1 MQFPTLTSTRLQ
13 LLNSSNTP
21 MKTKQYLTFR
31 LHDMQ
36 YGIEAALVQEILPLP
51 ELIPITEASN
61 GMIGMLNLRGQIV
74 PIMHLDLLQEHS
86 LKESNISDYLIMG
99 QWDELQFGLVAHQ
112 THELLEID
120 AQLIQKQP
128 PEGIFSNINLPGVV
142 GFARVN
148 EEQILLLDPKTLI
161 PQPDTILPLIWDA
174 QSQLDLMAESLT
186 SDVEKQL
193 EQDGVQQ
200 AEEFSTPNIS
210 LSFYDLYCPNATPEE
225 RATFRARAENLNQQ
239 IESSKISNDLI
250 TLAVINL
257 GNEYFGLDLKLI
269 REFTDIGNL
278 TPIPCCPNHIVG
290 NMNLRGE
297 IITLIDIRN
306 VLNLPTAPVR
316 VGSPTVVVEV
326 NDIVAGLPVDQVLEM
341 AELNSADMTPLSGIR
356 SEFGE
361 QYMRGSAI
369 FQEKRMRVLDLPKIF
384 TQGGL
389 VVNEEA

>member
-1 MQFPTLTSTRLQ
+1 ME
-13 LLNSSNTP
+13 
-21 MKTKQYLTFR
+21 TKQYLTFR
-31 LHDMQ
+31 LHDVQ
-36 YGIEAALVQEILPLP
+36 YGIEAELVHEILSLP
-51 ELIPITEASN
+51 ELIPQTEASN
-61 GMIGMLNLRGQIV
+61 NIIGMLNLRGQIV

-86 LKESNISDYLIMG
+86 LKEYRISDYLIMG
-99 QWDELQFGLVAHQ
+99 QWEELQFGLVAHQ

-128 PEGIFSNINLPGVV
+128 PEGIFSNINLPGVA
-142 GFARVN
+142 GFATVN

-174 QSQLDLMAESLT
+174 QSQLDLMTESLT

-193 EQDGVQQ
+193 ETDGAQQ
-200 AEEFSTPNIS
+200 AEEFLTPKTY
-210 LSFYDLYCPNATPEE
+210 LSFYDLYCPKATPEE
-225 RATFRARAENLNQQ
+225 RAIFRERAENLKQQ
-239 IESSKISNDLI
+239 IESSKDTNELI

-297 IITLIDIRN
+297 IITLVDIRN
-306 VLNLPTAPVR
+306 VLNLPPIPVR

-341 AELNSADMTPLSGIR
+341 AYLNSADMTPLSGIR
-356 SEFGE
+356 SDFGE
-361 QYMRGSAI
+361 QYMRGSAV

>member
-1 MQFPTLTSTRLQ
+1 ME
-13 LLNSSNTP
+13 
-21 MKTKQYLTFR
+21 TKQYLTFR
-31 LHDMQ
+31 LHDVQ
-36 YGIEAALVQEILPLP
+36 YGIEAELVHEILSLP
-51 ELIPITEASN
+51 ELIPQTEASN
-61 GMIGMLNLRGQIV
+61 NIIGMLNLRGQTV

-86 LKESNISDYLIMG
+86 LKECRISDYLIMG
-99 QWDELQFGLVAHQ
+99 QWEELQFGLVAHQ

-120 AQLIQKQP
+120 AELIQKQP
-128 PEGIFSNINLPGVV
+128 PEGIFSNINAPGVA
-142 GFARVN
+142 GFATVN
-148 EEQILLLDPKTLI
+148 EEQILLLDPKTLM

-174 QSQLDLMAESLT
+174 QSQLDLMTESLT

-193 EQDGVQQ
+193 EPDGAQQ
-200 AEEFSTPNIS
+200 AEEFLTPKTY
-210 LSFYDLYCPNATPEE
+210 LSFYDLYCPKATPQE
-225 RATFRARAENLNQQ
+225 RETFRERAENLKPQ
-239 IESSKISNDLI
+239 IESSKDTNELI

-297 IITLIDIRN
+297 IITLVDIRN
-306 VLNLPTAPVR
+306 VLNLPTIPVR

-341 AELNSADMTPLSGIR
+341 AYLNSADMTPLSGIR
-356 SEFGE
+356 SDFGE
-361 QYMRGSAI
+361 QYMRGSAV

>member
-1 MQFPTLTSTRLQ
+1 ME
-13 LLNSSNTP
+13 
-21 MKTKQYLTFR
+21 TKQYLTFR
-31 LHDMQ
+31 LHDVQ
-36 YGIEAALVQEILPLP
+36 YGIEAELVHEILSLP
-51 ELIPITEASN
+51 ELIPQTEASN
-61 GMIGMLNLRGQIV
+61 NIIGMLNLRGQIV

-86 LKESNISDYLIMG
+86 LKECRISDYLIMG
-99 QWDELQFGLVAHQ
+99 QWEELQFGLVAHQ
-112 THELLEID
+112 THELIEID
-120 AQLIQKQP
+120 AELIQKQP
-128 PEGIFSNINLPGVV
+128 PKGIFSNINAPGVA
-142 GFARVN
+142 GFATVN
-148 EEQILLLDPKTLI
+148 EEQILLLDPKTLM

-174 QSQLDLMAESLT
+174 QSQLDLMTESLT

-193 EQDGVQQ
+193 EPDGAQQ
-200 AEEFSTPNIS
+200 AEEFLTPKTY
-210 LSFYDLYCPNATPEE
+210 LSFYDLYCPKATPEE
-225 RATFRARAENLNQQ
+225 RAIFRERAENLKPQ
-239 IESSKISNDLI
+239 IESSKDTNELI

-297 IITLIDIRN
+297 IITLVDIRN
-306 VLNLPTAPVR
+306 VLNLPTIPVR

-341 AELNSADMTPLSGIR
+341 AYLNSADMTPLSGIQ
-356 SEFGE
+356 SDFGE
-361 QYMRGSAI
+361 QYMRGSAV
-369 FQEKRMRVLDLPKIF
+369 FQEKTLRVLDLPKIF